1 MTQSSDV
8 EYSSRQKG
16 KVMDKTLKVEIE
28 DLIQYLKNE
37 IYQREESY
45 AIYETDRET
54 TFLSGINE
62 GIGRALE
69 VLKEL
74 EVEQYLKG
82 NK

>member
-1 MTQSSDV
+1 
-8 EYSSRQKG
+8 
-16 KVMDKTLKVEIE
+16 MDKTLKVEIE
-28 DLIQYLKNE
+28 DFIQYLKNE
-37 IYQREESY
+37 IGQREESY
-45 AIYETDRET
+45 SIYGTDRET

-74 EVEQYLKG
+74 DVEKYLKG

>member
-1 MTQSSDV
+1 
-8 EYSSRQKG
+8 
-16 KVMDKTLKVEIE
+16 MDKTLKVEIE
-28 DLIQYLKNE
+28 DLIEYLYDE

-45 AIYETDRET
+45 AIYGTDRET

-74 EVEQYLKG
+74 DVNKYLEG

>member
-1 MTQSSDV
+1 
-8 EYSSRQKG
+8 
-16 KVMDKTLKVEIE
+16 MDKTLKVEIE
-28 DLIQYLKNE
+28 DLIEYLYDE

-45 AIYETDRET
+45 AIYGTDRET

-74 EVEQYLKG
+74 DVDKYLKG
-82 NK
+82 SK

>member
-1 MTQSSDV
+1 MN
-8 EYSSRQKG
+8 KI
-16 KVMDKTLKVEIE
+16 LKVEIE
-28 DLIQYLKNE
+28 DLIEYLYDE

-45 AIYETDRET
+45 AIYGTDRET

-74 EVEQYLKG
+74 NVDKYLEG

>member
-1 MTQSSDV
+1 M
-8 EYSSRQKG
+8 E
-16 KVMDKTLKVEIE
+16 KTLKVEIE
-28 DLIQYLKNE
+28 DLIEYLYDE

-45 AIYETDRET
+45 TIYGTDRET

-74 EVEQYLKG
+74 DVEKYLKG

>member
-1 MTQSSDV
+1 
-8 EYSSRQKG
+8 
-16 KVMDKTLKVEIE
+16 MDKTLKVEIE
-28 DLIQYLKNE
+28 DLIEYLYDE

-45 AIYETDRET
+45 EIYGTDRESI
-54 TFLSGINE
+54 FLSGINA

-74 EVEQYLKG
+74 DVDKYLKG

>member
-1 MTQSSDV
+1 
-8 EYSSRQKG
+8 
-16 KVMDKTLKVEIE
+16 MDKTLKVEIE
-28 DLIQYLKNE
+28 DLIEYLYDE

-45 AIYETDRET
+45 AIYGTDRET

-74 EVEQYLKG
+74 DVDKYLKD
-82 NK
+82 KK

>member
-1 MTQSSDV
+1 
-8 EYSSRQKG
+8 
-16 KVMDKTLKVEIE
+16 MDKTLKVEIE
-28 DLIQYLKNE
+28 DLIEYLYDE

-45 AIYETDRET
+45 AIYGTDRET

-74 EVEQYLKG
+74 DVDKYLKG